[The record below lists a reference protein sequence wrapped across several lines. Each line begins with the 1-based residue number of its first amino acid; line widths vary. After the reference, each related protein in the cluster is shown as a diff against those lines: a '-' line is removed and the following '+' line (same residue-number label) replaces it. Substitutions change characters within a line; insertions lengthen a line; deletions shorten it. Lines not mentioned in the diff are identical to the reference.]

1 MAFSCHR
8 DITFI
13 AYNPVIYFPIQ
24 FILKNIPVFFLI
36 NLTINQ
42 MVTEYSSS
50 IIFSGIIFAAFLCK
64 MYLAETSH
72 KISQSEGQKNDMDVL
87 SDEISGQGGKNMRI
101 MAILFILLGSNFL
114 LVLNSYALV
123 LNPQVEEYSLSG
135 CLFPFFSNELFGHG
149 NPVGNGMIHTPPFL
163 TKLNHSFGSFD
174 NCNQDSTNARVQP
187 TENNNGSNF
196 THKVREKLR
205 FRLVSLILR
214 NKKENKT
221 QLICNPAL
229 LLDFYLNR
237 EFQPV
242 WVTENGLNTKTE
254 VLIDTI
260 RKADL
265 EGLDSRTYHRDD
277 IFNLLAEI
285 EHSSAIKMFEPAKYA
300 DLELLLT
307 DALFSYGFNL
317 SEGMVEPYSYNFDW
331 HIKKPKKD
339 LPKIFQ
345 AVLNN
350 DRLEELVD
358 ILQPRHS
365 GYLRL
370 KSALLKYQNI
380 KKSGFWHKVP
390 AGLKLRKGDA
400 GKRIAAL
407 RLRLM
412 ATKDLEDP
420 IDGDREYFDEAL
432 ENGVKRFQGRH
443 GLKVDGIVGFS
454 TLAALNVSLEDR
466 IQQIKLNMER
476 WRWLPQDF
484 GERYILVNTANFQLN
499 VIENERTIKT
509 IRAIV
514 GKKKRP
520 TPILSRKM
528 TYLELNPYWNIPHKI
543 ALNDILPRI
552 KKNPNYLTDNSIRIF
567 ENWTE
572 DAKELNPESIDWDGT
587 GKDNFIYK
595 LRQDPKSSNALG
607 RVKFMFPNKF
617 AIYLHD
623 TPARELFNKT
633 KRAFSS
639 GCIRVEKPMELAAY
653 LLSDNPKW
661 NLKELITAVNSK
673 KTKAISL
680 PDPINIHILYWT
692 AWVDNDG
699 TTHFR
704 KDIYGRDRKLNVA
717 LNKKAAS
724 SEVLY
729 GKNSWEKYLS
739 SQNLPKSNPSITHMN
754 RLGSWVVNNASIH

>member
-1 MAFSCHR
+1 MPN
-8 DITFI
+8 
-13 AYNPVIYFPIQ
+13 NPVIYFPIQ

-135 CLFPFFSNELFGHG
+135 CLFPFFSNELVGHG

-163 TKLNHSFGSFD
+163 TKLNHSFGLFD
-174 NCNQDSTNARVQP
+174 NYNQDSTNARVQP

-196 THKVREKLR
+196 THKVRENLR
-205 FRLVSLILR
+205 FRLASLILR

-390 AGLKLRKGDA
+390 VGLKLRKGDA

-552 KKNPNYLTDNSIRIF
+552 KKDPNYLADNSIRIF

-673 KTKAISL
+673 KNKAIFL

>member
-1 MAFSCHR
+1 
-8 DITFI
+8 
-13 AYNPVIYFPIQ
+13 
-24 FILKNIPVFFLI
+24 
-36 NLTINQ
+36 
-42 MVTEYSSS
+42 
-50 IIFSGIIFAAFLCK
+50 
-64 MYLAETSH
+64 MYLDGTSH
-72 KISQSEGQKNDMDVL
+72 KEGQSEGQKNDMDGL
-87 SDEISGQGGKNMRI
+87 ADEISGQGGKNMRI
-101 MAILFILLGSNFL
+101 MAILFILMGSIFL
-114 LVLNSYALV
+114 LTLDSYALV
-123 LNPQVEEYSLSG
+123 LNLKVEKYSLSG
-135 CLFPFFSNELFGHG
+135 CLFPFLSNGLDGYG
-149 NPVGNGMIHTPPFL
+149 NLAGNGMNHTSPFL
-163 TKLNHSFGSFD
+163 PKLSRSFGSSD
-174 NCNQDSTNARVQP
+174 NYNQPPTNAHVQY
-187 TENNNGSNF
+187 TDNNNGSNF
-196 THKVREKLR
+196 TNKVRENLR
-205 FRLVSLILR
+205 FRLASLTLR
-214 NKKENKT
+214 NKKVHKT

-229 LLDFYLNR
+229 LLNFYLHR
-237 EFQPV
+237 ELQPV
-242 WVTENGLNTKTE
+242 WVTENWLSNKAE
-254 VLIDTI
+254 VLIETI
-260 RKADL
+260 HKADL

-277 IFNLLAEI
+277 IFSLLTEI
-285 EHSSAIKMFEPAKYA
+285 EHSSAMDMSKPAKYA

-317 SEGMVEPYSYNFDW
+317 SEGIVEPYSYNFDW

-339 LPKIFQ
+339 LPKILQ

-350 DRLEELVD
+350 GRLKELVH

-380 KKSGFWHKVP
+380 KKTGAWHKVP
-390 AGLKLRKGDA
+390 AGLKMRKGDA
-400 GKRIAAL
+400 GKRIDAL

-412 ATKDLEDP
+412 ATQDLEYS
-420 IDGDREYFDEAL
+420 INGDREYFDEAL
-432 ENGVKRFQGRH
+432 ENGVKRFQARH

-454 TLAALNVSLEDR
+454 TLETLNISLEDR

-476 WRWLPQDF
+476 WRWLPRDF
-484 GERYILVNTANFQLN
+484 GERYIMVNTANYQLN

-509 IRAIV
+509 IRSIV
-514 GKKKRP
+514 GKKERP
-520 TPILSRKM
+520 TPMLSGKM
-528 TYLELNPYWNIPHKI
+528 TYLEMNPYWNIPHKI

-552 KKNPNYLTDNSIRIF
+552 KKDPNYLTDNSIRVF

-587 GKDNFIYK
+587 GKGNFIYK

-607 RVKFMFPNKF
+607 RVKFMFPNRF
-617 AIYLHD
+617 SIYLHD
-623 TPARELFNKT
+623 TPARELFDKT

-661 NLKELITAVNSK
+661 NLQELITAVNSK

-692 AWVDNDG
+692 AWVDNNG

-704 KDIYGRDRKLNVA
+704 EDIYGRDRKLNIA
-717 LNKKAAS
+717 LNEKGAS

-739 SQNLPKSNPSITHMN
+739 SQNLPESNHSITHMN
-754 RLGSWVVNNASIH
+754 TLGSWVVKTPPSIGIIYR

>member
-1 MAFSCHR
+1 MPN
-8 DITFI
+8 
-13 AYNPVIYFPIQ
+13 NPVIYFPIQ
-24 FILKNIPVFFLI
+24 FILKNIPAFFLI

-42 MVTEYSSS
+42 MVTEYLSS

-101 MAILFILLGSNFL
+101 MAILFILMGSNFL
-114 LVLNSYALV
+114 LVLDSYALV

-196 THKVREKLR
+196 THKVRENLR
-205 FRLVSLILR
+205 FWLVSLILR

-221 QLICNPAL
+221 QLICNPEL

-242 WVTENGLNTKTE
+242 WVTENGLNTKAE

-300 DLELLLT
+300 ELELLLT

-317 SEGMVEPYSYNFDW
+317 SEGIVEPYSYNFDW
-331 HIKKPKKD
+331 HIKKPKKN

-345 AVLNN
+345 AILND

-380 KKSGFWHKVP
+380 KKSGCWHKVP
-390 AGLKLRKGDA
+390 AGIKLRKGDA

-407 RLRLM
+407 RSRLM
-412 ATKDLEDP
+412 VSKDLEDP

-443 GLKVDGIVGFS
+443 GLKVDGIVGFN

-466 IQQIKLNMER
+466 I
-476 WRWLPQDF
+476 
-484 GERYILVNTANFQLN
+484 
-499 VIENERTIKT
+499 
-509 IRAIV
+509 
-514 GKKKRP
+514 
-520 TPILSRKM
+520 
-528 TYLELNPYWNIPHKI
+528 
-543 ALNDILPRI
+543 
-552 KKNPNYLTDNSIRIF
+552 
-567 ENWTE
+567 
-572 DAKELNPESIDWDGT
+572 
-587 GKDNFIYK
+587 
-595 LRQDPKSSNALG
+595 
-607 RVKFMFPNKF
+607 NK
-617 AIYLHD
+617 
-623 TPARELFNKT
+623 
-633 KRAFSS
+633 
-639 GCIRVEKPMELAAY
+639 
-653 LLSDNPKW
+653 
-661 NLKELITAVNSK
+661 
-673 KTKAISL
+673 
-680 PDPINIHILYWT
+680 
-692 AWVDNDG
+692 
-699 TTHFR
+699 
-704 KDIYGRDRKLNVA
+704 
-717 LNKKAAS
+717 
-724 SEVLY
+724 
-729 GKNSWEKYLS
+729 
-739 SQNLPKSNPSITHMN
+739 
-754 RLGSWVVNNASIH
+754 